1 VRLSGWVMF
10 GAGVVVGVAALAVG
24 IAEYVRS
31 ELSAITVEG
40 DG

>member
-1 VRLSGWVMF
+1 MF
-10 GAGVVVGVAALAVG
+10 GAGVVVGVAALALG

-31 ELSAITVEG
+31 ELSAVVIEG